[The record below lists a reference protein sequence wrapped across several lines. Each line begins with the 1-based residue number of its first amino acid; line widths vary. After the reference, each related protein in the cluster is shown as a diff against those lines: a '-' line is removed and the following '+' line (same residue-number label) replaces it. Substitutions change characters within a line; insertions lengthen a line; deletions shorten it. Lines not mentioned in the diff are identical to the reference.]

1 MASKKPTTRAERAR
15 RTEQASTLIEYEH
28 VPPPTPRRHLT
39 DEELL
44 LVAVLQ
50 RALLDYAQVR
60 LAKEEGKWLKGDV
73 ATHESGAANRGYWA
87 WGDTDPQWT
96 ERPEPAPYFFEL
108 VGAEEWIEERSSTP
122 FSFEH
127 CCWQGLGQDPELIRA
142 TVRTH
147 WRRLL
152 KPEAALIFATYTPPK
167 DTDDAD
173 L

>member
-1 MASKKPTTRAERAR
+1 MASRGPTTRAGRAKR
-15 RTEQASTLIEYEH
+15 AEQVNTLTEFEH

-60 LAKEEGKWLKGDV
+60 LAREEGKWLKGDV
-73 ATHESGAANRGYWA
+73 AAHEAGAAEGRHWV
-87 WGDTDPQWT
+87 WSDDDPQWS
-96 ERPEPAPYFFEL
+96 ERPDRPPFFFEL
-108 VGAEEWIEERSSTP
+108 KGAEEWVEARSRAP
-122 FSFEH
+122 FSFDH
-127 CCWQGLGQDPELIRA
+127 CCWQGLGQDPDLIRS

-152 KPEAALIFATYTPPK
+152 TQDAALIFATYTPPK